1 MLPFF
6 LKKMTKIIAHR
17 GARSIAPENTVAAA
31 EIARMIGA
39 DLWETDIS
47 VTRDGHLVLFHD
59 DDLLR
64 TTNAK
69 FLFPYNKSFL
79 LDTFDLA
86 QIQKL
91 DIGRTFI
98 ERDPFNEIALG
109 NISLELL
116 HSFRGIKIPTLE
128 DALIYTQK
136 NNFPVN
142 LELKEQSGKFRAFP
156 LPKAV
161 ANMINKMRINYKLL
175 IISSFK
181 HEWLEEIKDILPD
194 IEVQALLGDDVNQ
207 KIDWDKFCSADN
219 NNLLQKFDTY
229 NINSQMITIDEI
241 AKLKKIGKKVN
252 IFTVNDKDDMVR
264 FIKAGVDGIFTDYPQ
279 VMKQVR

>member
-1 MLPFF
+1 
-6 LKKMTKIIAHR
+6 MTKIIAHR
-17 GARSIAPENTVAAA
+17 GARSIAPENTIAAA
-31 EIARMIGA
+31 EIARLIGA

-69 FLFPYNKSFL
+69 TFFPHHKYFS
-79 LDTFDLA
+79 LDTFNLY
-86 QIQKL
+86 QIQVL
-91 DIGRTFI
+91 DIGETFI
-98 ERDPFNEIALG
+98 QNDPFGEIALG
-109 NISLELL
+109 NISLDSLE
-116 HSFRGIKIPTLE
+116 SFKGIKIPTLE
-128 DALIYTQK
+128 DALTYTQN

-142 LELKEQSGKFRAFP
+142 LELKEQNGKFKEFP

-161 ANMINKMRINYKLL
+161 ANMIDKMGISQELL

-181 HEWLEEIKDILPD
+181 HVWLEEIKDILPD
-194 IEVQALLGDDVNQ
+194 VEVQALLGDDFEH

-219 NNLLQKFDTY
+219 SNLLDQFKTY

-241 AKLKKIGKKVN
+241 AKLKRMGKKVN
-252 IFTVNDKDDMVR
+252 LFTVNDKDDMVR

-279 VMKQVR
+279 VMKQLR